1 MTFSQETLGPV
12 EIIDSMPFVEVD
24 VDSERF
30 RAAFDS
36 DRDSASL
43 AVVAVV
49 AAAAHRDPFDL
60 PPLHSAIDSSALEAL
75 FSKSTT
81 SRQRVSFRYEG
92 FDVTVFDGGT
102 IEVSPTEAA

>member
-1 MTFSQETLGPV
+1 MTSSPETLGPV

-24 VDSERF
+24 VDAERF
-30 RAAFDS
+30 RAAFDG

-60 PPLHSAIDSSALEAL
+60 PPLHSAIDSTALDDL
-75 FSKSTT
+75 FPRSTT
-81 SRQRVSFRYEG
+81 GGQHVSFRYEG
-92 FDVTVFDGGT
+92 FDVTVFDEGT
-102 IEVSPTEAA
+102 IEASPTGAA